1 MNYQTCRRGY
11 RTSYN
16 RSRRG
21 PAYRARQGIEGFIA
35 GLALAIIIAI
45 AI

>member
-1 MNYQTCRRGY
+1 MNLQTYQRAY
-11 RTSYN
+11 RSAYH

-21 PAYRARQGIEGFIA
+21 PAYRAKQGIEGFIA